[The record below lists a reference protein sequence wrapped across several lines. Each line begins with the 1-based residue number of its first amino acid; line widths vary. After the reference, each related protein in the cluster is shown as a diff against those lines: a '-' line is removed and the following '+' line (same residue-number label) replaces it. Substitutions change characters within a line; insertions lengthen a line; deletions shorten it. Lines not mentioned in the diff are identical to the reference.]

1 MKFLKPL
8 LLISGIALLSFTT
21 MESGGFQQWSLIGEK
36 KVSFL
41 VDKDVMQVTGG
52 GNYSQIKF
60 KAKDGP
66 VHLLNVSVHLENGDK
81 IDVPINQKFP
91 NGSES
96 PVIDLPGS
104 RNIKKIE
111 LWYEM
116 KGFSKGKGRVQVW
129 GKR

>member
-1 MKFLKPL
+1 
-8 LLISGIALLSFTT
+8 
-21 MESGGFQQWSLIGEK
+21 MESGGFQQWSLVGEK

-81 IDVPINQKFP
+81 IDVGINQKFA

-96 PVIDLPGS
+96 AVIDLPGS

-111 LWYEM
+111 VWYEM